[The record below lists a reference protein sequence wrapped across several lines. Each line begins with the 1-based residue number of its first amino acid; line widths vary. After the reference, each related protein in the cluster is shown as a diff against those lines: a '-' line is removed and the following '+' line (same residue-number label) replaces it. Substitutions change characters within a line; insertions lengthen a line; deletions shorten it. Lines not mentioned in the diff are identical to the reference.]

1 MEEDMN
7 HNLRKLWL
15 IIPDQLP
22 SVIRRCPKCK
32 EKTEFQNSGKFR
44 VNANGRLLDIW
55 LIYRC
60 THCDT
65 SWNMTIIERA
75 NPENIEKEEYEGF
88 LSNSPQL
95 AASYGSNRELF
106 IKNKA
111 EIMEVKTGYH
121 IRKAPTITPGSEESC
136 LEIQIKNPSALK
148 LRVDVLLAG
157 GLEVSRS
164 QIKKWF
170 DGGMVTSGQEVLM
183 PGARVLDGMLI
194 QIKKEEATR
203 QELLDV

>member
-1 MEEDMN
+1 MN
-7 HNLRKLWL
+7 RNLRKLWL
-15 IIPDQLP
+15 IIPDKLP

-44 VNANGRLLDIW
+44 VNANGRLLDVW

-60 THCDT
+60 SHCDT

-75 NPENIEKEEYEGF
+75 NPENIDKEEYEGF
-88 LSNSPQL
+88 LSNNTQL
-95 AASYGSNRELF
+95 AASYGSNREMF

-111 EIMEVKTGYH
+111 EIMEAKTGYH
-121 IRKAPTITPGSEESC
+121 IIKSPTITPVNKDFC
-136 LEIQIKNPSALK
+136 LEIQIKNPSAIK
-148 LRVDVLLAG
+148 LRADVLLAG
-157 GLEVSRS
+157 ELEGSRS

-183 PGARVLDGMLI
+183 PGARVIDGMLI
-194 QIKKEEATR
+194 QIKKEEAIR

>member
-1 MEEDMN
+1 MN
-7 HNLRKLWL
+7 CNLRKLWL
-15 IIPDQLP
+15 IVPDQLP
-22 SVIRRCPKCK
+22 TVIRRCPKCK
-32 EKTEFQNSGKFR
+32 GKTEFQNSGKFR
-44 VNANGRLLDIW
+44 VNANGKLLDVW

-60 THCDT
+60 SHCDT

-75 NPENIEKEEYEGF
+75 NPENIDKEEYKGF

-111 EIMEVKTGYH
+111 EIVEAKSGYH
-121 IRKAPTITPGSEESC
+121 ILKTLTITPGNKEYS

-148 LRVDVLLAG
+148 LRADVLLAG
-157 GLEVSRS
+157 ELKVSRS

-170 DGGMVTSGQEVLM
+170 DGGLVTSGQEVLL
-183 PGARVLDGMLI
+183 PGARVIDGMLI
-194 QIKKEEATR
+194 QIKKEEANR

>member
-1 MEEDMN
+1 MN
-7 HNLRKLWL
+7 CNLRKLWL
-15 IIPDQLP
+15 IVPDQLP
-22 SVIRRCPKCK
+22 TVIRRCPKCK
-32 EKTEFQNSGKFR
+32 GKTEFQNSGKFR
-44 VNANGRLLDIW
+44 VNANGKLLDVW

-60 THCDT
+60 SHCDT

-75 NPENIEKEEYEGF
+75 NPENIDKEEYKGF

-106 IKNKA
+106 IKKKA
-111 EIMEVKTGYH
+111 EIVEAKSGYH
-121 IRKAPTITPGSEESC
+121 ILKTITITPGNKEYS

-148 LRVDVLLAG
+148 LRADVLLAG
-157 GLEVSRS
+157 ELKVSRS

-170 DGGMVTSGQEVLM
+170 DDGLVTSGQEVLL
-183 PGARVLDGMLI
+183 PGARVIDGMLI
-194 QIKKEEATR
+194 QIKKEEAIG

>member
-1 MEEDMN
+1 MN
-7 HNLRKLWL
+7 RNLQKLWL
-15 IIPDQLP
+15 IVPDQLP
-22 SVIRRCPKCK
+22 TVIRRCPKCK
-32 EKTEFQNSGKFR
+32 GKTEFQNSGKFR
-44 VNANGRLLDIW
+44 VNANGKLLDW

-60 THCDT
+60 SHCDT

-75 NPENIEKEEYEGF
+75 NPENIDKEEYKGF

-111 EIMEVKTGYH
+111 EIVEAKSGYH
-121 IRKAPTITPGSEESC
+121 ILKTLTITPGNKEYS

-148 LRVDVLLAG
+148 LRADVLLAG
-157 GLEVSRS
+157 ELKVSRS

-170 DGGMVTSGQEVLM
+170 DGGLVTSGQEVLL
-183 PGARVLDGMLI
+183 PGARVIDGMLI
-194 QIKKEEATR
+194 QIKKEEAIG